1 MNLFDDDNIPTPE
14 ECITEGN
21 IKRRLKALEQEY
33 AQRKATVD
41 ALRNIEQTMR
51 ASIVRL
57 SDTLSQLYSL
67 SGVLAGNNLPTAN
80 IDIT

>member
-1 MNLFDDDNIPTPE
+1 MNLFDDNIPTPE
-14 ECITEGN
+14 ECIMEGD

-33 AQRKATVD
+33 AQRKATID
-41 ALRNIEQTMR
+41 TLRSIEQTMR
-51 ASIVRL
+51 TNIVRL

-67 SGVLAGNNLPTAN
+67 SGALAGNNLPTAN

>member
-14 ECITEGN
+14 ECIMEGN
-21 IKRRLKALEQEY
+21 IKNRLKALEQEY

-51 ASIVRL
+51 ANIVRL

-67 SGVLAGNNLPTAN
+67 SGALAGNNLSAAS
-80 IDIT
+80 IDII